1 MNWPTN
7 CHAVFRLLKYSFTCR
22 NELHGMNP
30 SSPSIPRPAA
40 DEEST
45 GVSAVTRA
53 LRLLEAFGTS
63 DAQLTLA
70 ELSRRTGMHKTTAL
84 RIARTLATDHYLVQK
99 EDGSWRLGRAAGWLG
114 ACYQATFNVHEV
126 VEPVLRELTIET
138 GESASFYVREGNQ
151 RTCLAR
157 VDGPRTI
164 RHHVRVGI
172 GLPLDLGAPGR
183 VILAFSGEPGEPYE
197 TIRQRGYHL
206 SLGERE
212 PEVSSVSAP
221 VFSMGWRLLGSVCIS
236 GPTSRLTEPRLKE
249 LAQTVIQ
256 AANQLSY
263 ALAGSR
269 KPGPGPAGAPAA
281 WHP

>member
-1 MNWPTN
+1 MN
-7 CHAVFRLLKYSFTCR
+7 SFLPVS
-22 NELHGMNP
+22 EVL
-30 SSPSIPRPAA
+30 PAA
-40 DEEST
+40 ETS
-45 GVSAVTRA
+45 GVIAVTRA
-53 LRLLEAFGTS
+53 LRLLEAFGMN
-63 DAQLTLA
+63 DAHLTLA

-84 RIARTLATDHYLVQK
+84 RIARTLAADNYLVQK

-114 ACYQATFNVHEV
+114 ACYQATFDVHDV
-126 VEPVLRELTIET
+126 VEPVLRELTVQS

-157 VDGPRTI
+157 VDGPHTI
-164 RHHVRVGI
+164 RHNVRVGI
-172 GLPLDLGAPGR
+172 GLPLELGAPGR

-197 TIRQRGYHL
+197 SIRQRGYHI

-221 VFSMGWRLLGSVCIS
+221 VFGMQWRLLGSVCIS
-236 GPTSRLTEPRLKE
+236 GPTSRLSDAKLQGFVQ
-249 LAQTVIQ
+249 LIIQ

-269 KPGPGPAGAPAA
+269 KPQLTASPVVPAS

>member
-1 MNWPTN
+1 MTQLTPTPD
-7 CHAVFRLLKYSFTCR
+7 T
-22 NELHGMNP
+22 P
-30 SSPSIPRPAA
+30 PAGA
-40 DEEST
+40 DGL
-45 GVSAVTRA
+45 GVIAVTRA
-53 LRLLEAFGTS
+53 LRLLEAFGVA

-84 RIARTLATDHYLVQK
+84 RIARTLANDNYLVQK

-114 ACYQATFNVHEV
+114 ACYQATFDVHDV
-126 VEPVLRELTIET
+126 VEPVLRELTIQT

-197 TIRQRGYHL
+197 SIRQRGFHL

-221 VFSMGWRLLGSVCIS
+221 VFGLQWRLLGSVCIS
-236 GPTSRLTEPRLKE
+236 GPTSRLNEARLLE
-249 LAQTVIQ
+249 LSQTVIQ

-269 KPGPGPAGAPAA
+269 KPSSPTGNAA
-281 WHP
+281 TWHP

>member
-1 MNWPTN
+1 MKNKTVIP
-7 CHAVFRLLKYSFTCR
+7 
-22 NELHGMNP
+22 
-30 SSPSIPRPAA
+30 SPSQAG
-40 DEEST
+40 EEGSG
-45 GVSAVTRA
+45 GVIAVTRA
-53 LRLLEAFGTS
+53 LRLLETFGVD

-70 ELSRRTGMHKTTAL
+70 ELSRRTGMHKTTVL
-84 RIARTLATDHYLVQK
+84 RIARTLAQDHYLVQK

-114 ACYQATFNVHEV
+114 ACYQASFDVHEL
-126 VEPVLRELTIET
+126 VEPVLRELTIQT

-197 TIRQRGYHL
+197 SIRQRGFHL

-221 VFSMGWRLLGSVCIS
+221 VFGLQWRLLGSVCIS
-236 GPTSRLTEPRLKE
+236 GPTSRLTEARLLE
-249 LAQTVIQ
+249 LSPTIIQ

-269 KPGPGPAGAPAA
+269 KPSPRTENMAT

>member
-1 MNWPTN
+1 MQT
-7 CHAVFRLLKYSFTCR
+7 
-22 NELHGMNP
+22 
-30 SSPSIPRPAA
+30 
-40 DEEST
+40 D
-45 GVSAVTRA
+45 GVIAVTRA
-53 LRLLEAFGTS
+53 LRLLEAFGMD

-84 RIARTLATDHYLVQK
+84 RIARTLALDHYLVQK
-99 EDGSWRLGRAAGWLG
+99 EDGSWRLGRAVGWLG
-114 ACYQATFNVHEV
+114 ACYQATFDVHEV
-126 VEPVLRELTIET
+126 VEPVLRELTIQT

-157 VDGPRTI
+157 VDGPQTI

-172 GLPLDLGAPGR
+172 GLPLNLGAPGR

-221 VFSMGWRLLGSVCIS
+221 VFGMQWRLLGSICIS
-236 GPTSRLTEPRLKE
+236 GPTSRLSETRLLE
-249 LAQTVIQ
+249 LAQTIIQ
-256 AANQLSY
+256 SANQLSY
-263 ALAGSR
+263 AIAGSHR
-269 KPGPGPAGAPAA
+269 TTSPTPNISK